1 MQFNANINVNFR
13 AQPELIEAL
22 GNIGTFLETLVFI
35 RENEKA
41 TSPNTVPDALQKA
54 HANKVMRK
62 ATEAPQAGAQEAEEP
77 KAEEAKAENPEIKV
91 ENHAESESEADP
103 KSKVSGK
110 ELVGLRREVQG
121 FCESGGRDKLSAW
134 LKEHKL
140 KKVPDCTNAQAAEM
154 IAYIRKEGGKDA

>member
-1 MQFNANINVNFR
+1 MQIDVNVNFR

-22 GNIGTFLETLVFI
+22 DGIGKYLQILAFI

-41 TSPNTVPDALQKA
+41 ESPEIVPESIEKA
-54 HANKVMRK
+54 NAGKTIDEPVK
-62 ATEAPQAGAQEAEEP
+62 GPQTGTQEAEGP
-77 KAEEAKAENPEIKV
+77 KAKQHAPEMGVTEPENFMTPG
-91 ENHAESESEADP
+91 ADP
-103 KSKVSGK
+103 KAKVSGK

>member
-22 GNIGTFLETLVFI
+22 GSIGTFLETLVFI

-41 TSPNTVPDALQKA
+41 TSPNTIPDALEKA
-54 HANKVMRK
+54 NASKVMRK
-62 ATEAPQAGAQEAEEP
+62 AAEAPQTGAQEAEEP
-77 KAEEAKAENPEIKV
+77 KAEEAKAEKPEIKV
-91 ENHAESESEADP
+91 ERPAESEADP
-103 KSKVSGK
+103 KAKVSGK

>member
-13 AQPELIEAL
+13 AQPELIETL
-22 GNIGTFLETLVFI
+22 GSIGTFLETLVFI

-41 TSPNTVPDALQKA
+41 TSPNTVPDALEKA
-54 HANKVMRK
+54 NASKAMRK
-62 ATEAPQAGAQEAEEP
+62 AAEAPQAGAQEAEEP

-91 ENHAESESEADP
+91 EKPAESEADP
-103 KSKVSGK
+103 KAKVSGK